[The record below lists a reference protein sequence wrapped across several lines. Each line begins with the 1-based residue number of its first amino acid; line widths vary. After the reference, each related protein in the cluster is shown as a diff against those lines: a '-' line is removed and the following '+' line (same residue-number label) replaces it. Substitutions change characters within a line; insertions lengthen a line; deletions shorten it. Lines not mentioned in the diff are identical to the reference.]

1 MSSIFGLWRST
12 RAVKGLSEKPGLCPD
27 IQAVLVYAC
36 MILLR
41 FFFSDLGVLRGI
53 IRGDAYIK
61 TYEPSYMSWKK

>member
-27 IQAVLVYAC
+27 IQAVLVYAYV
-36 MILLR
+36 ILLR
-41 FFFSDLGVLRGI
+41 FFSDLGVLTGI